1 MITVFEAFE
10 KFRTRLEPGEREE
23 RSAISRREK
32 VKAVLDEQF
41 HLDRVII
48 SGSYK
53 RWTKTKPL
61 KDVDLFCVLNAEK
74 EGDYLKGSSRKLL
87 DDFGAK
93 LATEFGWA
101 NVKVGDKC
109 VTVIFGEPS
118 EENDYEVFSVDIVPA
133 FEDGKA
139 YKIPDAY
146 HPTGWMKTDPEI
158 HAELATKAN
167 KKMDGKW
174 VTLVKMAKKCNEH
187 HGKPIDPSFLV
198 EVMALKL
205 FIPPYSGNYKYEIK
219 GFIASMEQQ
228 IGNPWPDPAGVGPNV
243 SDNMTQLKVSEAQ
256 KKLREIRRGIDDA
269 LRHER
274 EGRIGDALVT
284 WRTEVF
290 GRMFPLS

>member
-1 MITVFEAFE
+1 
-10 KFRTRLEPGEREE
+10 
-23 RSAISRREK
+23 
-32 VKAVLDEQF
+32 
-41 HLDRVII
+41 
-48 SGSYK
+48 
-53 RWTKTKPL
+53 
-61 KDVDLFCVLNAEK
+61 
-74 EGDYLKGSSRKLL
+74 
-87 DDFGAK
+87 
-93 LATEFGWA
+93 
-101 NVKVGDKC
+101 